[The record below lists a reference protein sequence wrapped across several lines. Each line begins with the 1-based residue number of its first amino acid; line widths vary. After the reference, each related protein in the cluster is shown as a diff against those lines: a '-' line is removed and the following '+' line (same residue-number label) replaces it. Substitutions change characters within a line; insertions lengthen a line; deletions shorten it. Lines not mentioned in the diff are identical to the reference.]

1 MSKIDN
7 VTISQEGNSNIYF
20 IYSIDG
26 NIKGRRKLTDKE
38 FLELYSYFNYN
49 LSVEEKIKNIHE
61 RNILNGNSNNK

>member
-7 VTISQEGNSNIYF
+7 VTINQERNSNLYF
-20 IYSIDG
+20 IYRIDG

-49 LSVEEKIKNIHE
+49 LSVKEKIKKIHE
-61 RNILNGNSNNK
+61 RNIQNGNSND

>member
-7 VTISQEGNSNIYF
+7 VTINQEGNSNLYF

-38 FLELYSYFNYN
+38 YLELYSYFNYN
-49 LSVEEKIKNIHE
+49 LSIPEKIKKIHE
-61 RNILNGNSNNK
+61 RNILNGNSNN

>member
-7 VTISQEGNSNIYF
+7 VTISQEGNSNLYF

-38 FLELYSYFNYN
+38 FLELYAYFNYN
-49 LSVEEKIKNIHE
+49 LSVEEKIKKIHE
-61 RNILNGNSNNK
+61 RNIQNGNSNN

>member
-7 VTISQEGNSNIYF
+7 VTINQEGNSNLYF

-49 LSVEEKIKNIHE
+49 LSVKEKIKKIHE
-61 RNILNGNSNNK
+61 RNILNGNSNN

>member
-7 VTISQEGNSNIYF
+7 VTISQEGNSNLYF

-26 NIKGRRKLTDKE
+26 NIKCRRKLTDKE

-49 LSVEEKIKNIHE
+49 LSVKEKIKKIHE
-61 RNILNGNSNNK
+61 RNIINGNSND

>member
-7 VTISQEGNSNIYF
+7 VTINQEGNSNLYF
-20 IYSIDG
+20 IYNIDG

-49 LSVEEKIKNIHE
+49 LSVKEKIKKIHE
-61 RNILNGNSNNK
+61 RNI

>member
-7 VTISQEGNSNIYF
+7 VTINQEGNSNLYF

-49 LSVEEKIKNIHE
+49 LSVKEKIKKIHE
-61 RNILNGNSNNK
+61 RNIINGNSNN

>member
-7 VTISQEGNSNIYF
+7 VTISQEGNSNLYF

-49 LSVEEKIKNIHE
+49 LSVKEKIKKMHE
-61 RNILNGNSNNK
+61 RNILNGNSND